1 MTEWIRSHTQA
12 NQNLANIIHHREQ
25 KNHLI
30 YCVKLPEVT
39 EKDMDLL
46 SRKRYLQ
53 EVKQKYQEW
62 LQEKHSKSAS
72 QYRKR
77 TKDEYDSDL
86 DNIMEEYSVY
96 LTTLSDDD
104 NEDKVLKELMK
115 QFLTL
120 RKNSTL
126 TRSQTMKLCSF
137 SLVQGYVNIPVNE
150 RVKVTE

>member
-1 MTEWIRSHTQA
+1 M
-12 NQNLANIIHHREQ
+12 
-25 KNHLI
+25 
-30 YCVKLPEVT
+30 KLPEVT

-62 LQEKHSKSAS
+62 LQEKCSEFAS
-72 QYRKR
+72 QYGKR
-77 TKDEYDSDL
+77 TVDEYESNLDS
-86 DNIMEEYSVY
+86 IIEECGVH

-126 TRSQTMKLCSF
+126 IRSQIMKLCSF
-137 SLVQGYVNIPVNE
+137 SLV
-150 RVKVTE
+150 